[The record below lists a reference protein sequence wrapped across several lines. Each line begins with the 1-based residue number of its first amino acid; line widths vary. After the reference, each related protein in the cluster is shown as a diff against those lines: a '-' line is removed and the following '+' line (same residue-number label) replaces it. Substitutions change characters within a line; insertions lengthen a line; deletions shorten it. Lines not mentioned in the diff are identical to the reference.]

1 MNKILSQDEVD
12 ALLKGV
18 QSGEV
23 DLETEKKKFLGVR
36 PYDLTNQEQMIRGR
50 MQGLELANE
59 RFTELFKNS
68 VSNFIMR
75 FIDISIHNVEII
87 KFGEFIKTIPFPSS
101 INTFKMEPLKGY
113 AIFVIEAP
121 LLFAF
126 VEFFFG
132 GNSTKDVR
140 SEVKAFTPIE
150 QRVNK
155 KVVTTALNDMASAWT
170 GIAPIRPEHVNSEI
184 NPQFVT
190 IIEPSEIVIKIEVHL
205 EVEDFKGRIFFCIP
219 YSMVEPVKEKLY
231 SGFQRDKF
239 EIDQRCGVRL
249 KEIIMDSS
257 VGIAAEIGRV
267 GLTFGELMKLEV
279 GGVINL
285 GKSTS
290 DELTINV
297 QGIPKFSGVPGY
309 SRGNQAIKITKIIN
323 KGESYD
329 TRSNKA

>member
-23 DLETEKKKFLGVR
+23 DVGTEKKKFLGVR
-36 PYDLTNQEQMIRGR
+36 PYDLTSQEQIIRGR
-50 MQGLELANE
+50 MPGLELANE
-59 RFTELFKNS
+59 RFTRFFKDS
-68 VSNFIMR
+68 VSTFIMR
-75 FIDISIHNVEII
+75 FMDISIHNVEIL

-113 AIFVIEAP
+113 ALLVIEAP
-121 LLFAF
+121 VLFAF

-132 GNSTKDVR
+132 GNSAKDLK
-140 SEVKAFTPIE
+140 SEVRAFTPIE

-170 GIAPIRPEHVNSEI
+170 GLFPIRPEHVNSEI
-184 NPQFVT
+184 DPQFVT
-190 IIEPSEIVIKIEVHL
+190 IVAPSEIIIKTEIQV
-205 EVEDFKGRIFFCIP
+205 EVEDFKGKIFFCIP
-219 YSMVEPVKEKLY
+219 YSVVEPLKEKLY
-231 SGFQRDKF
+231 SGFQKDKF
-239 EIDQRCGVRL
+239 EVDQRCGGRL

-257 VGIAAEIGRV
+257 VGIVTEIGRV
-267 GLTFGELMKLEV
+267 ELTFGELMKLEV
-279 GGVINL
+279 GSVINL

-290 DELTINV
+290 DELTVNV
-297 QGIPKFSGVPGY
+297 EGIPKFSGVPGY
-309 SRGNQAIKITKIIN
+309 SRGNQAIKITKTIN

-329 TRSNKA
+329 AKTSNA